1 MSQLIVKW
9 RYMRPDSKVNI
20 KNLIRYIAKRDG
32 VEFTD
37 ECWRSKKVTKY
48 QKELIKQLIKDF
60 PSAINS
66 EEYKVYFEKQIRGAA
81 SDLITQ
87 TLDYNLD
94 MAAKRE
100 NYIDYTAH

>member
-1 MSQLIVKW
+1 MS
-9 RYMRPDSKVNI
+9 PDSKANA
-20 KNLIRYIAKRDG
+20 KNLIKYIAKRDG

-37 ECWRSKKVTKY
+37 ECWRVKKITKY
-48 QKELIKQLIKDF
+48 QEELIKQLINDF

-66 EEYKVYFEKQIRGAA
+66 KEYKVYFEKQTRGAA

-94 MAAKRE
+94 MVAKE
-100 NYIDYTAH
+100 KLC